1 MSLKRFVEIIKNAS
15 FNRKEPQLNEDYIIK
30 VSELSKP
37 KLKSKFLV
45 GDGEILPIITYSWRR
60 L

>member
-1 MSLKRFVEIIKNAS
+1 MSLKKFVEIIKNTL

-37 KLKSKFLV
+37 KLKSNV
-45 GDGEILPIITYSWRR
+45 IVNDGEILPIMTFSWRE